1 MLLMWCPLHFRD
13 LLAQSGIV
21 SVGVKNSTKLFG
33 ALMPLYKHVIA
44 TRYQL
49 PYVWIQGTN
58 IHYSVGAVPLR
69 RTHGI
74 LDQQRYVDHP
84 FK

>member
-1 MLLMWCPLHFRD
+1 MWRPLHFKD
-13 LLAQSGIV
+13 LLAQSGII
-21 SVGVKNSTKLFG
+21 SLGVKNSTKLFG
-33 ALMPLYKHVIA
+33 ALMPCDKHVIA

-58 IHYSVGAVPLR
+58 IHCSVGAVPLR